1 MTQIHFEISDNYIL
15 QFETMQA
22 FLVSSVCL
30 FWIRYLTMRKRL
42 MTTEVDLAV
51 TQLII
56 IPAVCVFTIYYIPG
70 SDEPTEPGRG

>member
-1 MTQIHFEISDNYIL
+1 
-15 QFETMQA
+15 
-22 FLVSSVCL
+22 
-30 FWIRYLTMRKRL
+30 MRKRL

-56 IPAVCVFTIYYIPG
+56 IPAVCFTIYYIPG